1 MSILAVT
8 DLLDLALQMQQPS
21 WDRYSLGLNELILGP
36 ASHQASAIIG
46 SNINISSYHHQ
57 GSLIVTA

>member
-1 MSILAVT
+1 MTILAVT

-36 ASHQASAIIG
+36 ASHQASGIG
-46 SNINISSYHHQ
+46 GKINISSYHHES
-57 GSLIVTA
+57 SLIVTA